1 MAGWQVGTD
10 ARSTNAAVPT
20 LFTCKIRFRKL
31 CAANRET
38 LLTSNSINLVMH
50 RKTKIKKLLA
60 VASGGGHWVQL
71 LRLTPAFAECEVVF
85 VTVQEAYRTDVEG
98 QKFYAVPDATRH
110 TKIRLLQTAIDI
122 FWILC
127 KERPEVVISTGAAPG
142 YFAVVLGKLLG
153 ARTIWVDSIANVEQ
167 LSMSGKL
174 AGRHAHLWLTQW
186 PHLATIDGP
195 QFRGAVL

>member
-1 MAGWQVGTD
+1 
-10 ARSTNAAVPT
+10 
-20 LFTCKIRFRKL
+20 
-31 CAANRET
+31 
-38 LLTSNSINLVMH
+38 MH
-50 RKTKIKKLLA
+50 QKTKMKKLLA

-71 LRLTPAFAECEVVF
+71 LRLTPAFVECEVVF

-98 QKFYAVPDATRH
+98 QKFYSVSDATRH
-110 TKIRLLQTAIDI
+110 TKIRLIRTALEL

-142 YFAVVLGKLLG
+142 YFAIVLGRLLG

-186 PHLATIDGP
+186 PHLATTEGP